1 MVYVS
6 MSVKAFAVALSI
18 PIALCVITPEP
29 SAAQALPQPPRADRQ
44 PVNLATPRIA
54 PLPEAQWTDVHRALA
69 AQYSGDG
76 RADNQLRTLLNV
88 PDIVEGL
95 MPFTVY
101 LTERSGLSSR
111 HRELLV
117 LRAAWLAG
125 NQPIW
130 ATHAARARDDG
141 MTAEEIH
148 RVAQGPN
155 ASGWDA
161 FETILLELADQLYLN
176 SSVTD
181 ATWQALGA
189 HYDEHQLMDAV
200 ETVNHFTVLSMIY
213 NSFGVQPDAETTD
226 RLPTDVPYRIVAP
239 SRAPR
244 LTTARLNPLDG
255 PGIAVSRT
263 FARHA
268 ALAQPRSRRANYI
281 NRVSPLTPHDREILI
296 LRIGWDCQA
305 VYEWAKHVGTV
316 GRARDHGVD
325 PVAVAKGP
333 DAPDASAFDATLLRV
348 VDELYQHAF
357 VSDETWRAL
366 TADYDTV
373 EAMSAVYTP
382 SSYRATSMSLNT
394 YGVQLEAGDESFPDV
409 PLQ

>member
-1 MVYVS
+1 MVTAKLRMNVAALGLLLPLAAVS
-6 MSVKAFAVALSI
+6 A
-18 PIALCVITPEP
+18 
-29 SAAQALPQPPRADRQ
+29 AAQALPDPPRGDRQ
-44 PVNLATPRIA
+44 PAGLTAPRIA
-54 PLPEAQWTDVHRALA
+54 PLPEAQWTDEHRRLA
-69 AQYSGDG
+69 ARYARDG
-76 RADNQLRTLLNV
+76 RADNQLHTLFNV
-88 PDIVEGL
+88 PAIAEGL

-101 LTERSGLSSR
+101 LTEKSTLSPRQRS
-111 HRELLV
+111 LLI
-117 LRAAWLAG
+117 LRAAWLCG

-130 ATHAARARDDG
+130 ATNAARARDAGLTSD
-141 MTAEEIH
+141 EIR
-148 RVAQGPN
+148 RVAEGPD
-155 ASGWDA
+155 AGGWDP
-161 FETILLELADQLYLN
+161 FERTLLQLADQLYLN

-181 ATWQALGA
+181 STWSALA
-189 HYDEHQLMDAV
+189 ERFSEHNLIDAV

-213 NSFGVQPDAETTD
+213 NSFGIQPDSGTPD
-226 RLPTDVPYRIVAP
+226 RLPADVAYRITVP
-239 SRAPR
+239 DREPR
-244 LTTARLNPLDG
+244 LATARLEPLDG

-268 ALAQPRSRRANYI
+268 TLAQARSRRANYI

-325 PVAVAKGP
+325 PRAVALGP
-333 DAPDASAFDATLLRV
+333 DAPGAGGLEATLLRL
-348 VDELYQHAF
+348 VDELYQNAI

-382 SSYRATSMSLNT
+382 SSYRATSMSLNA
-394 YGVQLEAGDESFPDV
+394 YGVQLEAGDEGFPDV
-409 PLQ
+409 PPR